1 MQELPKNWQQTY
13 RISRIFLVIIFLL
26 AGIYL
31 AYKVLLSSQDFNF
44 YFDNPE
50 SSKNNLKNFQ
60 QSNGIITLFAS
71 SINDFSEAKIF
82 FENKN
87 FQEKNDEIGNAT
99 ISKSYQ
105 AFFYPQGEDLTKKI
119 SESNLNPDNGRLI
132 SSQETVY
139 IIHESQKLPI
149 DSPTTFE
156 ALGYNWNNVAP
167 LDEESLSKYE
177 RGSLIN
183 INDVHPDGTIFY
195 TIDTNKYFYV
205 SKGQKREIR
214 GSKEI
219 IDSYLENKSSVSVI
233 ESAITSEQ
241 GCSLSD
247 DIIFERYNCQLSI
260 EDFVNYP
267 GKDYRLSLDLEKQT
281 QPEQVRIQLGEK
293 ITWNNIRN
301 SLSKI
306 KNRIILKYLT
316 QRR

>member
-1 MQELPKNWQQTY
+1 MQKLPKNWQQAY
-13 RISRIFLVIIFLL
+13 QISRIFLVITFLF

-31 AYKVLLSSQDFNF
+31 SYKVLLSSQDFNF
-44 YFDNPE
+44 SFDNPE
-50 SSKNNLKNFQ
+50 SNKNNLKNFQ
-60 QSNGIITLFAS
+60 RSNDAITLFAS

-87 FQEKNDEIGNAT
+87 FQEKNNEIGSASIN
-99 ISKSYQ
+99 KSYQ
-105 AFFYPQGEDLTKKI
+105 AFFYPQGEDFTKEI
-119 SESNLNPDNGRLI
+119 SASNLNPDNGRLV

-139 IIHESQKLPI
+139 IIHENQKLPI

-156 ALGYNWNNVAP
+156 AFGYKWSDVVP
-167 LDEESLSKYE
+167 FDEESLSKYE
-177 RGSLIN
+177 KGSLIN

-195 TIDTNKYFYV
+195 TTDTNKYFYI
-205 SKGQKREIR
+205 SKGQKREIK

-219 IDSYLENKSSVSVI
+219 IDSYLKNKSSVSVI
-233 ESAITSEQ
+233 ESAITNGQS
-241 GCSLSD
+241 CSLSD
-247 DIIFERYNCQLSI
+247 DIIFERYNCQISI

-267 GKDYRLSLDLEKQT
+267 GKDYRIYLDLEKQT

-316 QRR
+316 RR